1 MKLTIT
7 GVHMDVGAALKTHT
21 EEKLQDLKKHF
32 EHVIDV
38 HVAYSHI
45 DGQRHHADVTIHANG
60 INLRAEGRGSDA
72 YTALDDAN
80 KKLTKQLDKYKGR
93 LQKHRHRREK
103 FAEQIAAIA
112 PLKFEDATVEES
124 HLDGMDA
131 DAFAEFAPDVVKKEV
146 GQIVPMSVDEAVMQM
161 DLLHKPAF
169 LFLNAKSGKLNM
181 VYREGDSTVR
191 WVTPS

>member
-1 MKLTIT
+1 MKLNIT
-7 GVHMDVGAALKTHT
+7 GIHMDTGNALQTHT
-21 EEKLQDLKKHF
+21 EDKLQALKKHF

-38 HVAYSHI
+38 HVAYSHVE
-45 DGQRHHADVTIHANG
+45 GQRHHADVTVHANG
-60 INLRAEGRGSDA
+60 ITLRAEGRGTDS
-72 YTALDDAN
+72 YTALDDAT

-103 FAEQIAAIA
+103 FAAHIATMLPIA
-112 PLKFEDATVEES
+112 FEDATVEES
-124 HLDGMDA
+124 HLDGVDA

-146 GQIVPMSVDEAVMQM
+146 GQIVPMSVDEAVMHM

-181 VYREGDSTVR
+181 VYRDGDSTVR
-191 WVTPS
+191 WVAPS